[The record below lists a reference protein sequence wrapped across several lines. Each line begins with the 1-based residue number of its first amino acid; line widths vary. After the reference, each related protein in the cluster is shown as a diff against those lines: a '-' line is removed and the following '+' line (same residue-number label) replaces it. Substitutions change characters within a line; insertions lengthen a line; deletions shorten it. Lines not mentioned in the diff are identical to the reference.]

1 MFRTLTINDC
11 KNMLQYYRIEPQSNL
26 KKMKCKAIE
35 LLIHRMCQCY
45 SSTYQ
50 INYLIHKRY
59 YNSRNN
65 KNIQMTRKFKPKS
78 QSILH
83 LI

>member
-11 KNMLQYYRIEPQSNL
+11 KNMLDYYNIDTPSSL
-26 KKMKCKAIE
+26 KKLKCKAIE
-35 LLIHRMCQCY
+35 LLINRMCQCY

-50 INYLIHKRY
+50 FNCLIYKRY

-65 KNIQMTRKFKPKS
+65 KNIQMTRKFKPK
-78 QSILH
+78 LLFH